1 MSVREIGSLL
11 TSRFSSP
18 RFNPKEEPPHRQ
30 WNTVAKAMLVILW
43 GILVYPQLDPDLK
56 TTQRPI
62 WIHMDQLIHQ
72 FGEYLGEK
80 QDCLH
85 ILDLLRQHDYIRI
98 EEEERIVLGTGLLVA
113 VDAAKMYRY
122 FRSSVLARQIFQCQ
136 MVGVQAES

>member
-1 MSVREIGSLL
+1 MSVGEISSLL
-11 TSRFSSP
+11 PSRFSSP

-30 WNTVAKAMLVILW
+30 WNAVAKTMLVILW
-43 GILVYPQLDPDLK
+43 GLLVYPQLDPDLK
-56 TTQRPI
+56 TRERSI

-80 QDCLH
+80 QDCSK

-122 FRSSVLARQIFQCQ
+122 FRSSVLARQIFQYR
-136 MVGVQAES
+136 MVEVQEES